1 MLDSRTLEWLK
12 NRESD
17 RLEHGGYFCPHCK
30 HFTGEYDPWT
40 GYCDVAVAQCPV
52 ESPDWKDCAEFEAL
66 LNKRL
71 LEGQEI
77 DMPCS
82 HLPSDFSC
90 PYTKVQLDTPCQP
103 CEWCSLKEL
112 RLLVEAEM
120 EDA

>member
-1 MLDSRTLEWLK
+1 MLTEAEKKWLK
-12 NRESD
+12 ARRENRCK
-17 RLEHGGYFCPHCK
+17 GGYFA
-30 HFTGEYDPWT
+30 FTSDSIMDFVRYHRVLT
-40 GYCDVAVAQCPV
+40 
-52 ESPDWKDCAEFEAL
+52 PDWKDCAEFEAR

-103 CEWCSLKEL
+103 CEWCNLKEL
-112 RLLVEAEM
+112 RLMVEAEM
-120 EDA
+120 EAEDK